1 MRIGW
6 YVHHHGSGHRT
17 RMSAV
22 RGHLDGVVV
31 LSTLEAPAD
40 GSAWVRLPPDDDGEP
55 RDQSAGGSLHW
66 APLRHPGLRAR
77 AAAVSAWIERERPDA
92 VVADV
97 SVEIAVLARLHGVP
111 VVLVAQRGIR
121 HDAAHALAYAQ
132 AAAIAAPWTAATH
145 LSGEGPPERLLS
157 FTGAVSRFDDEPPS
171 DPPTPGGDVLLL
183 VGAGGHDLRPEDVL
197 AAARS
202 TPHRRWHVA
211 GALRTP
217 DATNVTDHGPR
228 APVLDLLRA
237 SSVVVGTAGSNI
249 VAEVA
254 AARRPF
260 VCLPQARPFREQ
272 ARQAEALRRL
282 GVATVRTRRPHP
294 SEWPGLLSESE
305 ARPTQLWETLHD
317 GRGASRLADVVR
329 DVARSG

>member
-40 GSAWVRLPPDDDGEP
+40 GSAWVRLPRDDDGEP

-157 FTGAVSRFDDEPPS
+157 FTG
-171 DPPTPGGDVLLL
+171 
-183 VGAGGHDLRPEDVL
+183 
-197 AAARS
+197 
-202 TPHRRWHVA
+202 
-211 GALRTP
+211 
-217 DATNVTDHGPR
+217 
-228 APVLDLLRA
+228 
-237 SSVVVGTAGSNI
+237 
-249 VAEVA
+249 
-254 AARRPF
+254 
-260 VCLPQARPFREQ
+260 
-272 ARQAEALRRL
+272 
-282 GVATVRTRRPHP
+282 
-294 SEWPGLLSESE
+294 
-305 ARPTQLWETLHD
+305 
-317 GRGASRLADVVR
+317 
-329 DVARSG
+329 